1 MYFFRVTVDGDSWV
15 CKRGSRII
23 QRCATVDAGVAIAE
37 TEASVYR
44 PSQVLLTHEDGHIEV
59 VGHYAALDY

>member
-1 MYFFRVTVDGDSWV
+1 MYFFRVTIDGDDWV

-23 QRCATVDAGVAIAE
+23 QRCATIDAAVAIAE

-44 PSQVLLTHEDGHIEV
+44 PSQVLVTDRDGHIEV
-59 VGHYAALDY
+59 VGHYAAFD